1 MYTQLSQGEH
11 GDEGSD
17 GDGDDDNNYGDDVH
31 WDGEELGVRM
41 MMMSNAGLHRVHASK
56 PPGDLL
62 QSSLI
67 TDSVTTDLDKDA
79 RKLNHKHFLRTNETN
94 RPYFGRAKNMETGSV
109 QLLHSFFKCPP
120 EFPFL
125 IQNQTCSHFPS
136 KNILMMKFSLFSQ
149 Q

>member
-1 MYTQLSQGEH
+1 
-11 GDEGSD
+11 
-17 GDGDDDNNYGDDVH
+17 
-31 WDGEELGVRM
+31 M

-67 TDSVTTDLDKDA
+67 TAQSQLTWT
-79 RKLNHKHFLRTNETN
+79 RTQEKLNHKHFSRTNETN

-109 QLLHSFFKCPP
+109 QLLHSFFKCLP

-125 IQNQTCSHFPS
+125 IQNTCLHFP
-136 KNILMMKFSLFSQ
+136 KKYTCDDFFPFSLSNEEGKTEVVVENYKTYPR
-149 Q
+149 